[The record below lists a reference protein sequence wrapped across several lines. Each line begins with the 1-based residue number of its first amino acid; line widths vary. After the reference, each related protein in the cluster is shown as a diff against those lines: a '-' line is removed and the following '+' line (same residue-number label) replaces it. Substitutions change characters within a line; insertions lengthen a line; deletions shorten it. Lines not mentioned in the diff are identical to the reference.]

1 MNLHGFKK
9 TIKEIDGKLYYLLSS
24 TKFFYATLLFFAI
37 ISAWVAT
44 ASLYP
49 MAFDENV
56 HMGIIDIYAR
66 QLTPLLTQTKEMAQY
81 GGVVGDPSYLFHY
94 LMSFPYRFERDV
106 LQLSETASIIGLR
119 FLNIGMFVA
128 GLAVFWKSLAYL
140 NLSRFTRNLII
151 ALVCLIP
158 ISPLIAGQV
167 NYDNLLILGI
177 ATCFLFALRI
187 INSIVRNKRI
197 AVIDMSMLTS
207 AILFTSATKYAFLP
221 IALAIVATLFGTFI
235 LSKQKSKITKSLV
248 DDFKKISNPLRLL
261 LMLILVI
268 CVLLNYRYVDN
279 VTNHQSVAPKC
290 DTFFSQQECR
300 SFGPYGRTYDYR
312 QNVADNFE
320 PKSIVAF
327 TAEDWVPG
335 MTLRLFFAVAG
346 PTNDYDTRQPVV
358 LTQVIYIIGISV
370 GIATFIIM
378 FGLRKLWRDPRVWL
392 IISMIVIYCMA
403 LIGQV
408 YSGYTTTGI
417 PAALNGRY
425 LIPLA
430 PIIGAVAIL
439 GISGVKKGKKAAV
452 GLGIAAAL
460 LLLLILVQGGG
471 IVTYVVQGQSEW
483 FWSGWGQESH
493 SVLKNILEPIVLK

>member
-1 MNLHGFKK
+1 MNVRDFKK
-9 TIKEIDGKLYYLLSS
+9 HVKAFDKKLYSLLGS
-24 TKFFYATLLFFAI
+24 TKFFYVTLLFFAI

-106 LQLSETASIIGLR
+106 LHLSETASIIGLR

-128 GLAVFWKSLAYL
+128 GLAIFWKSLAYL

-167 NYDNLLILGI
+167 NYDNLLILGVSI
-177 ATCFLFALRI
+177 CFLFTLRI
-187 INSIVRNKRI
+187 IGSIVHNKKI
-197 AVIDMSMLTS
+197 AVFDTSMLIS
-207 AILFTSATKYAFLP
+207 AMLFTSATKYAFLP

-235 LSKQKSKITKSLV
+235 LSKNKSKITKSLV
-248 DDFKKISNPLRLL
+248 EDFKKISNPARLL
-261 LMLILVI
+261 LALVLVI
-268 CVLLNYRYVDN
+268 CALLNYRYIDN
-279 VTNHQSVAPKC
+279 VVNHQSVAPKC
-290 DTFFSQQECR
+290 DSFFSQQECR
-300 SFGPYGRTYDYR
+300 AFGPYGRTYEYR

-327 TAEDWVPG
+327 TTEDWVPG
-335 MTLRLFFAVAG
+335 MTLRLFFTVAG

-358 LTQVIYIIGISV
+358 LTQAIYIIGISMGV
-370 GIATFIIM
+370 VMFIL
-378 FGLRKLWRDPRVWL
+378 FGLRKLWRDPRIWL
-392 IISMIVIYCMA
+392 IVSMIGIYCAA
-403 LIGQV
+403 LINQV

-439 GISGVKKGKKAAV
+439 GISGISKNRKVFAGF
-452 GLGIAAAL
+452 GIIASL
-460 LLLLILVQGGG
+460 LLLLILLQGGG
-471 IVTYVVQGQSEW
+471 IGTYIVQGQTEW

-493 SVLKNILEPIVLK
+493 SILKNILEPIVLK